1 MAYRLSI
8 ADETNILIL
17 SHQNIIYWRILLIF
31 EVITLSLSLNI
42 DFSYFATRELPNL
55 RVKEVTNLVVLVV
68 HTIGVDSTNL

>member
-1 MAYRLSI
+1 MSI
-8 ADETNILIL
+8 ADKTNFLIL
-17 SHQNIIYWRILLIF
+17 SHQNIIYSRILLIF

-42 DFSYFATRELPNL
+42 DFSYFATWELPNL